1 MYNDDK
7 VKPLHLMLPKTSAY
21 VKRYGQTKRMY
32 FLIEDDDFL
41 KKYNAIWYK
50 VSADIKKEFDSK
62 PVYNRE
68 FLKTKIKS
76 NGDKVTDFY
85 DKKIPKVDSNRTS
98 LALITLDSDLKKDGN
113 YYPQVLLKECKY
125 IEKKVIRHINDN
137 LSDFS
142 YYYFDESDEE
152 QIGVGQVF
160 L

>member
-1 MYNDDK
+1 M
-7 VKPLHLMLPKTSAY
+7 
-21 VKRYGQTKRMY
+21 
-32 FLIEDDDFL
+32 
-41 KKYNAIWYK
+41 
-50 VSADIKKEFDSK
+50 
-62 PVYNRE
+62 
-68 FLKTKIKS
+68 KTKIKS

-85 DKKIPKVDSNRTS
+85 DKKIPKVDSNRTC
-98 LALITLDSDLKKDGN
+98 LALITLDSALKKDGN
-113 YYPQVLLKECKY
+113 YYPQVLLNECKY